1 MFGWGRYKIPRPPF
15 FFTSSIVACVSR
27 QVHNIAL
34 FCTADK
40 NDTVGFCCCLRR
52 NRFIIFFCSR
62 GCTFKKYYISTVH
75 NTAYP
80 LYPVQP
86 LLCHCRHF
94 LFQRQ
99 LHNLT
104 TMAAGPADAS
114 DAAAVDGGNQ
124 TRRRY
129 VIDVR
134 IFLAVITTSM
144 ALSFFAGVAFGP
156 TPADL
161 DAVRGGVAHLPETTT
176 PSIPASAEIGN
187 REEDDEE
194 EEDRIVQPRRL
205 PTAHSAE
212 LGARADKLKE
222 SHVNFH
228 EPSYEDL
235 GDGAV
240 RREVDLAM
248 IAKEQ
253 ADEDGDDDHLPQGQH
268 LLVDIKNV
276 EADFLNSEDRLAH
289 AMVSVVKAGGLTLL
303 SYHCHSLMPAGVSC
317 VGVLL
322 ESHVSFHTWPE
333 EGVITL
339 DLFTCGSA
347 PLVPV
352 VPQIEELFGVPRA
365 VVRDDGTPDPVEKEK
380 IITKWSHELRGF
392 RHPKKRTNDYLD
404 NSSDLSHWVLSPLV
418 MSLKKQIVSTLTPFQ
433 RIDIWDVIDEEDT
446 PSYQD
451 AMKYDLQ
458 PGDPRW
464 LSNEIVMP
472 DRLLFLDGTLQV
484 RGFLEKVWIICIAQK
499 SCICSPYLCAPPTLP
514 NPFSLLSPSPSLR
527 GNTMRPLFTQ
537 V

>member
-1 MFGWGRYKIPRPPF
+1 
-15 FFTSSIVACVSR
+15 
-27 QVHNIAL
+27 
-34 FCTADK
+34 
-40 NDTVGFCCCLRR
+40 
-52 NRFIIFFCSR
+52 
-62 GCTFKKYYISTVH
+62 
-75 NTAYP
+75 
-80 LYPVQP
+80 
-86 LLCHCRHF
+86 
-94 LFQRQ
+94 
-99 LHNLT
+99 
-104 TMAAGPADAS
+104 MAAGPADAS